1 MKLSINLNKIALIRN
16 SRGSISPSIEYFA
29 RTALEENILGL
40 TAHPRPDN
48 RHIRY
53 EDLVLIRALTDEYQ
67 KEFNIEGNPLELPS
81 SEYKGYLAIIEEFK
95 PTQATLVPDDTNQ
108 LTSDH
113 GWSIDD
119 LEDEAFTD
127 QIKNNCSR
135 CSVFVDAGADLNQ
148 LKNKNINA
156 IEIFTGP
163 YADAYKS
170 GNPKHIDEE
179 LNKVIFTAESAKR
192 TGLRV
197 NAGHDLDLDN
207 LVLIKDL
214 NLIDEVSI
222 GHAIISESLNQGF
235 KSTIRQ
241 YIDLID
247 G

>member
-16 SRGSISPSIEYFA
+16 SRGFISPSLEYFA
-29 RTALEENILGL
+29 RIALEENILGL

-53 EDLVLIRALTDEYQ
+53 EDLELIKKLTDEYQ

-81 SEYKGYLAIIEEFK
+81 PEYRGYLALIEIFK
-95 PTQATLVPDDTNQ
+95 PTQATLVPDDSNQ

-113 GWSIDD
+113 GWDISD
-119 LEDEAFTD
+119 LNGENFTD
-127 QIKNNCSR
+127 SIINNCDR
-135 CSVFVDAGADLNQ
+135 CSVFINAGTDLNS
-148 LKNKNINA
+148 LNNKNINA
-156 IEIFTGP
+156 IEIYTGP

-170 GNPKHIDEE
+170 GVRELLDKE
-179 LNKVIFTAESAKR
+179 LNKIIFTAKSAKEH
-192 TGLRV
+192 GLRV

-207 LVLIKDL
+207 LPMLREHD
-214 NLIDEVSI
+214 LIDEVSI

-241 YIDLID
+241 YIKIVN

>member
-67 KEFNIEGNPLELPS
+67 KEFNIEGNPLELTS

-127 QIKNNCSR
+127 QIKDNEILLFMKGSPYQPQCGFSSKVAQILFSYDIEFSYIDVLEFPEVRANLPKISEWPTFPQLFVKGELVGGCDIVLEMHESKELE
-135 CSVFVDAGADLNQ
+135 SVF
-148 LKNKNINA
+148 
-156 IEIFTGP
+156 
-163 YADAYKS
+163 
-170 GNPKHIDEE
+170 NP
-179 LNKVIFTAESAKR
+179 
-192 TGLRV
+192 
-197 NAGHDLDLDN
+197 
-207 LVLIKDL
+207 
-214 NLIDEVSI
+214 
-222 GHAIISESLNQGF
+222 Q
-235 KSTIRQ
+235 
-241 YIDLID
+241 
-247 G
+247 